1 MEVVLYNGSS
11 SSSSS
16 SGNVGYVQWQR
27 RDEQKAEVLQK
38 REFIDSER
46 KKTVERLRQYKLVRC
61 CRLCLFDLCH
71 YEQQSGFMRDHST
84 FDHIVT
90 LNYIAQRRQDYGR
103 PTFAA
108 YIDLRAA
115 FDSLSR
121 PALWSLLTRIGMSK
135 QVELKV
141 HGSELN

>member
-1 MEVVLYNGSS
+1 MQAVKLCRLMEVVLYNGSS

-16 SGNVGYVQWQR
+16 SGSNFVYVQWQR

-71 YEQQSGFMRDHST
+71 YEQQSGFMLAHFT
-84 FDHIVT
+84 FGHIVT
-90 LNYIAQRRQDYGR
+90 LNYITQRRQDYGH

-108 YIDLRAA
+108 YIDLHAA

-121 PALWSLLTRIGMSK
+121 PALWSLLTRISIPD
-135 QVELKV
+135 
-141 HGSELN
+141 